1 MLVTSKVSL
10 CCNTGKYL
18 MKTLKF
24 LRMNDVLRLTG
35 VRSRST
41 IHNWMNAG
49 TFPKST
55 QISPRMSV
63 WESSSIEKWQQEV
76 IK

>member
-1 MLVTSKVSL
+1 
-10 CCNTGKYL
+10 
-18 MKTLKF
+18 
-24 LRMNDVLRLTG
+24 MNDVLKLTG